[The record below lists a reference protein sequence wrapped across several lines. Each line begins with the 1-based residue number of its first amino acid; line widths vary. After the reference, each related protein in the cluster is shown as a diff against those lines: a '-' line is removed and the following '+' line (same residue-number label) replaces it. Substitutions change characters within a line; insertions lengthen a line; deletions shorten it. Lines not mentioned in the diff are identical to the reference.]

1 MKKIVT
7 ITAFILISLMCI
19 LLGAAGIEVPEVE
32 KGVFYLDDDVSS
44 IEPNH
49 ENYTIFTMAARK

>member
-32 KGVFYLDDDVSS
+32 KDASYLDDVSS